1 MTGTIDWEKL
11 LEQHLGPLH
20 PNTPDAHVADYAPE
34 EADHMAEDEPIARN
48 TPADPSMVAVT
59 HAGFAVQ
66 AADTGRVLLIQRS
79 WDEEDEPA
87 VRGTW
92 EFPGGG
98 LEGVETP
105 EEAARREFSEE
116 TGLAVPEGEVTGGW
130 RSPDGIYQG
139 FVYTTPVEADAFSE
153 LNPDLAAAETVNP
166 DDPERRTPDVSAWFM
181 LDQIWNLG
189 PALRPECYDTDWTQ
203 FATEEN
209 TMPAIDPGAPEAVA
223 AAIEPT
229 ETRYLTEDE
238 VRRAAED
245 PAYAEQLLDDLVA
258 TDPETGEQTTLR
270 DWLATTVPMS
280 GDGLAELAGVGDPEE
295 EPEPEPPI
303 DTGYIP
309 FHGVIT
315 VLDAPSGD
323 RRYLTEMRPAT
334 RPLPLPFAWQETSAP
349 GHMNSVVVG
358 RMNRIVQVGQE
369 VRFSGEILP
378 IPRADDFIGTV
389 AHFPKFG
396 VSVDADD
403 LLMAFDDETGA
414 EWIEGARVC
423 GATGVSIPAFSQA
436 WSSLGE
442 APEGFMD
449 GEDLA
454 EVPWENEQQALVAA
468 AMVFDE
474 RALEQV
480 DLDPAI
486 LEFKRGPGWVT
497 HPEET
502 RRLWNYWVHGE
513 GAQKVKWGVPGDFN
527 RCRTLVGEKIAKNSP
542 EDMRFLNQ
550 ICARWHHDAKG
561 IWPGQ
566 EKAAMV
572 ASATPAVVGGVDIAP
587 IRAIEQGSPMALV
600 ASGGQL
606 LAPAAW
612 FEDPQFNTHDGRMVQ
627 GPDGR
632 WGAPLTIT
640 EQGQVFGHI
649 ARWDVCHT
657 GSGRDCQVAP
667 HSMNDYAYFRLGSV
681 LTDEGLV
688 ATGSLTIGDK
698 PGVGHAD
705 LRLGLRETLAHYDNA
720 ASAWADVSVGEDE
733 YGIWCAGWVRPGTR
747 AEQIVAARASKL
759 SGDWR
764 PVNGWDLD
772 LVAALCVNSPGFPI
786 PRIRVA
792 AGLQTALVAAGVVQ
806 GAILESE
813 SYKVEI
819 LNYSKLAASLVDE
832 QIKAARE
839 TAELIAQFK

>member
-1 MTGTIDWEKL
+1 MTAVDWEKL

-20 PNTPDAHVADYAPE
+20 PDTPDALVADYAPE
-34 EADHMAEDEPIARN
+34 EADSMAEDVPIARN
-48 TPADPSMVAVT
+48 TPADPSMVTVT

-139 FVYTTPVEADAFSE
+139 FVFTTPVEADAWPE
-153 LNPDLAAAETVNP
+153 LNPDLAAAEMINP

-209 TMPAIDPGAPEAVA
+209 TMPATDPGATEVVA
-223 AAIEPT
+223 AAIEQ
-229 ETRYLTEDE
+229 ETRYLTEDDL
-238 VRRAAED
+238 RRAAED
-245 PAYAEQLLDDLVA
+245 PEWARDHAGELVLVDPESGETTTLQDWVA
-258 TDPETGEQTTLR
+258 TST
-270 DWLATTVPMS
+270 PMS
-280 GDGLAELAGVGDPEE
+280 GDGLAEVASWPAGE
-295 EPEPEPPI
+295 EPEPEMPE

-315 VLDAPSGD
+315 VLDTPSGD
-323 RRYLTEMRPAT
+323 RRYLSEMRPAT

-349 GHMNSVVVG
+349 GHMNSVVVA
-358 RMNRIVQVGQE
+358 RMNQLVLVGQE

-389 AHFPKFG
+389 AHFPRFG

-414 EWIEGARVC
+414 QWIEGARVC

-442 APEGFMD
+442 HPEGFMD
-449 GEDLA
+449 GESLA
-454 EVPWENEQQALVAA
+454 EVPWENEQQALVAG
-468 AMVFDE
+468 AMVYDITSLEALAPE
-474 RALEQV
+474 RALT
-480 DLDPAI
+480 
-486 LEFKRGPGWVT
+486 FKRGPGWVT

-502 RRLWNYWVHGE
+502 RRLWNYWVHGK
-513 GAQKVKWGVPGDFN
+513 GAQEVQWGKPGDFN
-527 RCRTLVGEKIAKNSP
+527 RCRTLVGEKIAKHSP
-542 EDMRFLNQ
+542 EDMKFLNQ

-572 ASATPAVVGGVDIAP
+572 ASASPAVVGGVDIQP
-587 IRAIEQGSPMALV
+587 IRAIESGSPMALV
-600 ASGGQL
+600 ASSQL
-606 LAPAAW
+606 LANAAW
-612 FEDPQFNTHDGRMVQ
+612 FEDPQFNVFDGRMVQ

-640 EQGQVFGHI
+640 AEGQVFGHI

-747 AEQIVAARASKL
+747 PEQIVAARASKL

-786 PRIRVA
+786 PRVRVA

-806 GAILESE
+806 GTILES
-813 SYKVEI
+813 KTEI
-819 LNYSKLAASLVDE
+819 LDYSKLATSLVDE